1 MVVLSLLFYIRFYTN
16 PITNSVILT
25 DSFIC
30 DSFATLTLVCLSS
43 AAAIALGAHVVKR
56 FSSYEFV
63 ILCYMAILSMLCL
76 ISSYSFL
83 SFYLAVE
90 LQSLCFYMLA
100 GMRSSSEFSTEAS
113 LKYFILGA
121 FSSAIL
127 LLGISLI
134 YGCIGSIYFADVS
147 LFLNHHSTLLRQVYT
162 GTH

>member
-1 MVVLSLLFYIRFYTN
+1 
-16 PITNSVILT
+16 LT
-25 DSFIC
+25 KV
-30 DSFATLTLVCLSS
+30 LVCLSS

-113 LKYFILGA
+113 LKYFILGHLA
-121 FSSAIL
+121 Q
-127 LLGISLI
+127 
-134 YGCIGSIYFADVS
+134 
-147 LFLNHHSTLLRQVYT
+147 LFYYLESVYIRVYWFDLFC
-162 GTH
+162 